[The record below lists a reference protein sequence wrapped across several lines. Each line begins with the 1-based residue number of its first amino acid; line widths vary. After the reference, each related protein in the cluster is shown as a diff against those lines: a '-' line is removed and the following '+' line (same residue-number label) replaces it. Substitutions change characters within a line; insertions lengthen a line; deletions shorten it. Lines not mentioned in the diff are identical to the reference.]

1 MHAFIVFLV
10 EISMASYFVQ
20 KTIAPRNDLD
30 SYIGSRVKSRR
41 TLLGISQEKLGNYL
55 GITFQQIQKYEKGT
69 NRISASTLYN
79 IANILSVDISYFME
93 GYKDVPSL
101 NEDGAP
107 VYEMDLTKKKETTEL
122 LRSYSK
128 ITAPVVRKKISELVR
143 SISSLQK

>member
-1 MHAFIVFLV
+1 
-10 EISMASYFVQ
+10 MASYFVQ